1 MTGWVI
7 EVEGMTCGGCASSV
21 RRALEAAAPGA
32 QVDVDLASR
41 RARVVGEGVE
51 PEALQEAVEDAG
63 FGVVAVSE
71 SDPKGSAAPAR

>member
-41 RARVVGEGVE
+41 RARVVGEGAE
-51 PEALQEAVEDAG
+51 PDALQEAIEDAG
-63 FGVVAVSE
+63 FGVTGVSE
-71 SDPKGSAAPAR
+71 ISPDGSGVPAR